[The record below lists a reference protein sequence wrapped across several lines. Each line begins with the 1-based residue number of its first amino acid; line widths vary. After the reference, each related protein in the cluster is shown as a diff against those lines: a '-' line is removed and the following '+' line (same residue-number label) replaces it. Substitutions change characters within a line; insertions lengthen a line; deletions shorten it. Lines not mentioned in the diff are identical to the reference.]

1 MILANCDAKTK
12 LFDEAQ
18 YLGSKIWTVGMIAQ
32 VFRERL
38 FATIRRLHAGLDC
51 YLRNSEPLV
60 ETPTDLDAPRAKN
73 TSAVRSLKCQMQ
85 Q

>member
-1 MILANCDAKTK
+1 MIFANCDAKTK

-18 YLGSKIWTVGMIAQ
+18 YLGSKIWTVGMIVQ

-38 FATIRRLHAGLDC
+38 FTTIRRLHAGLDC
-51 YLRNSEPLV
+51 YLRNSEPLSKHLQIWMHR
-60 ETPTDLDAPRAKN
+60 EPRI
-73 TSAVRSLKCQMQ
+73 LQ